1 MGDEELREEGAAER
15 GEEGEAEP
23 GEGGEAEPG
32 EEAEEEPGEGGEAPG
47 EEAPGEGLGPGGGE
61 TIVMRLARLRAE
73 KDKCKQQSRLA
84 SKELQAALKKRRKLL
99 SAAKQLSAEDLALI
113 TAQQLAQQ
121 QKGKGKGEDGAGKG
135 KGKGNKGK
143 GLGKEGDGKGKG
155 AGKPAAKGAKGL
167 DHGKV

>member
-1 MGDEELREEGAAER
+1 MREE
-15 GEEGEAEP
+15 EP

-32 EEAEEEPGEGGEAPG
+32 EEGEEGPGEGGEAPG
-47 EEAPGEGLGPGGGE
+47 PE
-61 TIVMRLARLRAE
+61 TIDTRLNRLRAE
-73 KDKCKQQSRLA
+73 RDRAKQQTRLA

-121 QKGKGKGEDGAGKG
+121 QKGKGKGEEGAGKG
-135 KGKGNKGK
+135 KAKGNKGK
-143 GLGKEGDGKGKG
+143 GLGKEGEGKGKG